1 MRVKTTSLSNKTTSD
16 FGLER
21 ERERL
26 TAESEEFRRSLS
38 FVVFRA
44 QMSDNSKNVEMQN
57 ANASKEH
64 EIDASSAR
72 VSEILGEPAIII
84 NGVPDVCPSNDT
96 SSPCNAITLAES
108 DGEKGFGEWLEGREV
123 QKLFGGQY
131 YSGVVTQYDKE
142 AGWYRVVYEDGDSED
157 LDWHELEEVL
167 LPLDIMVPLKTLAL
181 KTIRRTKRSGQNVVR
196 SHTRLAKNVARK
208 GRTLVNEGESLVT
221 PNNVNGLQ
229 ESAQSLGWHTG

>member
-1 MRVKTTSLSNKTTSD
+1 
-16 FGLER
+16 
-21 ERERL
+21 
-26 TAESEEFRRSLS
+26 
-38 FVVFRA
+38 
-44 QMSDNSKNVEMQN
+44 MSDNSRNVEMQN

-72 VSEILGEPAIII
+72 VSEIPGEPAIII

-131 YSGVVTQYDKE
+131 YSGHVTQYDKE

-181 KTIRRTKRSGQNVVR
+181 KTIRRTKRSGQIVVR

-208 GRTLVNEGESLVT
+208 GPTPANEGESSVT
-221 PNNVNGLQ
+221 PNNVYRLQ

>member
-1 MRVKTTSLSNKTTSD
+1 
-16 FGLER
+16 
-21 ERERL
+21 
-26 TAESEEFRRSLS
+26 
-38 FVVFRA
+38 
-44 QMSDNSKNVEMQN
+44 MSDNSRNGEMQN

-72 VSEILGEPAIII
+72 VSEIPGEPAIII

-96 SSPCNAITLAES
+96 SSPCNAITLAE

-208 GRTLVNEGESLVT
+208 GRTPANEGESSVMPNEGESSVM
-221 PNNVNGLQ
+221 PNNVYRLQ
-229 ESAQSLGWHTG
+229 EDAQSLGWHTG

>member
-1 MRVKTTSLSNKTTSD
+1 MLVI
-16 FGLER
+16 FV
-21 ERERL
+21 
-26 TAESEEFRRSLS
+26 EFDMIQYSA
-38 FVVFRA
+38 A
-44 QMSDNSKNVEMQN
+44 QMSDNSRNVEMQN
-57 ANASKEH
+57 ANASNEH

-72 VSEILGEPAIII
+72 VSEIPGEPAIII

-108 DGEKGFGEWLEGREV
+108 NGEKGFGEWLEGREV

-208 GRTLVNEGESLVT
+208 GQTPANEGESSVT
-221 PNNVNGLQ
+221 PNNVYRLQ